1 MVQKETVM
9 LGFPS
14 TAQIT
19 FFKPNNES
27 LNMSSGILST
37 VYIASAFMVK
47 HYWRVKEWQDLKV
60 SVSRKNSLVTLKK
73 GQFTNYQDLHI
84 SWVFSDC
91 PFKGTINLYG
101 YRGIF
106 KVSPCFRMW
115 KFNLEM
121 ARNPNKI
128 CFLARWNMP
137 GIDFRQQQKN

>member
-47 HYWRVKEWQDLKV
+47 HY
-60 SVSRKNSLVTLKK
+60 
-73 GQFTNYQDLHI
+73 
-84 SWVFSDC
+84 
-91 PFKGTINLYG
+91 
-101 YRGIF
+101 
-106 KVSPCFRMW
+106 
-115 KFNLEM
+115 
-121 ARNPNKI
+121 
-128 CFLARWNMP
+128 
-137 GIDFRQQQKN
+137 